1 MAFKDI
7 LGKVGNVVKGAA
19 GSGMLGPVGMLA
31 SKVFK
36 KGGRVK
42 KGGKKGGR
50 RDMFTQQYD

>member
-1 MAFKDI
+1 MAFKD
-7 LGKVGNVVKGAA
+7 LLKKGAGLLKGAA
-19 GSGMLGPVGMLA
+19 GSGALGPMGMLA

-42 KGGKKGGR
+42 KGK